1 VQEQKLAPE
10 RETKAVA
17 TENRPAARSKKI
29 GLVHDNIRRSDARHS
44 LFQEPGSLYRDY
56 SRLKARFE
64 KELDVSWSVD
74 LSALPQWG
82 RPNGGSPSVQL
93 QATPSLDWNVVKDKK
108 FGEGSLQLLYI
119 TASYPSLQN
128 ATTIANRL
136 GLITAINDYPYNQN
150 ILAQLSYTH
159 TFPGDK
165 ILITIGQYPL
175 FNFDSSQYLS
185 NQQINFNSYIFS
197 QNGTATYANAGL
209 GAYGQLN
216 LTNTLQLA
224 AGLQNASDIA
234 GDSLTSRNFSSGGYA
249 WFAYAQWTPR
259 FKGLGSAQYSILR
272 YQVPSVPAQAAS
284 QGWSFNAVQN
294 LNTTWAL
301 FARANQADAHL
312 TPIRRSFALGAA
324 MNNPLGRSP
333 TDQIGVALGLSLPA
347 PQPFNPAGAR
357 QEKVVEAYWSWTILG
372 GWLLT
377 PSVQYVLDPALAPDR
392 DSAWALSLRAT
403 LML

>member
-1 VQEQKLAPE
+1 M
-10 RETKAVA
+10 
-17 TENRPAARSKKI
+17 ARSKKI
-29 GLVHDNIRRSDARHS
+29 GLIHDNLHRSDVRHA
-44 LFQEPGSLYRDY
+44 LFQESGVLYGDD
-56 SRLKARFE
+56 SRLKARLE
-64 KELDVSWSVD
+64 KELGLSWSLD

-82 RPNGGSPSVQL
+82 RPNGGSPSVQFL
-93 QATPSLDWNVVKDKK
+93 ATPSLDWNVVKNKRL
-108 FGEGSLQLLYI
+108 GEGSLQFLYI
-119 TASYPSLQN
+119 SASYPSAQTA
-128 ATTIANRL
+128 ATTSKRL

-159 TFPGDK
+159 TVPGNK
-165 ILITIGQYPL
+165 ILITIGQYPF
-175 FNFDSSQYLS
+175 FNFDGNQYLF

-224 AGLQNASDIA
+224 AGLQNASDLS
-234 GDSLTSRNFSSGGYA
+234 GDSLTIRNFSSEGYA
-249 WFAYAQWTPR
+249 WFAYAQWTPQ
-259 FKGLGSAQYSILR
+259 FKGLGSAQYSVLM
-272 YQVPSVPAQAAS
+272 YNVPTVPAQAAS
-284 QGWSFNAVQN
+284 RGWSFNAVQN

-301 FARANQADAHL
+301 FARANHADAHL

-324 MNNPLGRSP
+324 MNNPLGRAA
-333 TDQIGVALGLSLPA
+333 TDQIGVALGISVPA

-357 QEKVVEAYWSWTILG
+357 QEKVVEAYWSWTLLG

-377 PSVQYVLDPALAPDR
+377 PSVQYVRDPALAPDR